1 MFSKISQIGK
11 TFADEIN
18 RINDEVNNP
27 SNGQQSQLVDPASAK
42 KVLDTKTPDVSELE
56 TPENMKKDVVTENV
70 STTAS
75 DDNTSNQSDVSS
87 KLDDSKLKNNNNE
100 GENKLKPNTDD
111 KQQSEQ
117 VVPGTQIKFSS
128 LPPEIRSRLVKYVKY
143 ENKYPSLYNA
153 YKTEKKKS
161 SLIKAF
167 ENMLQEQTPC
177 SSIGE
182 LDGVRDYLRSLTS
195 KSDMLTSE
203 LANITK
209 EKKSA
214 EEKAATLDK
223 KVKELQQALTTGRAE
238 DSNEIKNLKEQ
249 LRSLNEE
256 KSKLQEIQS
265 QYESSKLEN
274 KALLDKIEQ
283 LENEK
288 VESKVDSKMEEE
300 NTTLKFENEQL
311 KKQLDELLEEK
322 NSINEKLESL
332 TVSSK
337 SNASSSEKKNQ
348 ELNSKVA
355 DLEKSLESSKKLN
368 DLFKEKLEKMWQ
380 EKEEKEKTSEKE
392 QPSNNSTNLSKSA
405 KKRKNKKQNQ
415 KQNKPDSDEPVNKKT
430 TEIIPVEEKLVTPKS
445 SDSKNEIELIEI
457 KHQLSELES
466 KYSEEEKKVGELTK
480 TLTAKSNEIEDLKDM
495 LRDVGDSLVESQ
507 KVNKDTT
514 DLSKELTKVKNEL
527 ESKKT
532 ELEMLRLQNSTAL
545 SDYEKTKLSLTKR
558 IDEYS
563 AQLND
568 LQTKYDRLVSTNSI
582 MNRKYEEST
591 IKINDFEKLLNRYK
605 TSEQKYQ
612 SQIKSLSEEK
622 NKLSS
627 DLQSLQKSSTDN
639 ISKAK
644 EYENIKNQLSRKQ
657 TSLVEAENR
666 IKFLEEEKNKI
677 NDLMIELK
685 VQNKELIS
693 KEKSFLETK
702 KNLTDANLKLKSEL
716 TDSSLRINKLSLDNT
731 RLSKDL
737 EEYKDKYNEVKH
749 VKTSSNDQVELFKK
763 RVEELSMRNKEYE
776 NKIDII
782 QEELTQSRNM
792 LQERI
797 REMSTMRKLLVD
809 NEETQNN
816 DRKELK
822 LKIDKLL
829 EDKEISD
836 NEYMMTIKNKQR
848 ELDELKRKVNDLA
861 NALEQSETM
870 NKKLKEQVI
879 KLDSNANSND
889 NAGHTLERQLSDNQ
903 ISEYNSKMIESLRES
918 LKRTEN
924 RVKEFEEVNEK
935 LRISNQESS
944 DKLIR
949 LNKKYKLLSQQYKR
963 KFSEGGSAGSNTPS
977 RNGSF
982 LFNTS
987 GGSGRHDSISV
998 APDEVETLLHP
1009 DVVNNVTNNS
1019 KEEED
1024 LKEKSIYIKNVLLGY
1039 LEHKEQRQMLLPV
1052 IKMLLYMTDE
1062 DGKKLDSL
1070 LSNK

>member
-153 YKTEKKKS
+153 YKIEKKKS

-223 KVKELQQALTTGRAE
+223 KVKELQKALTTGRAE

-265 QYESSKLEN
+265 QYESLKLEN
-274 KALLDKIEQ
+274 KSLLDKIEQ

-368 DLFKEKLEKMWQ
+368 DLFKEKLEKMGQ

-430 TEIIPVEEKLVTPKS
+430 TEIIPMEEKLVTPKS

-639 ISKAK
+639 ISKAR

-848 ELDELKRKVNDLA
+848 ELDELKRKVNDLT
-861 NALEQSETM
+861 NGLEQSETM